1 MNELKE
7 VMITTDEIKTD
18 EYLIN
23 MGPQHPSTHGV
34 LRLLVQ
40 LEGEIVHNMQPH
52 IGYIHSGIEKMT
64 ESLSYPQIGHLTDR
78 MDYLSAHQ
86 NNEAVALCVENA
98 LQIEVPDRVKY
109 IRTIMSELSRLAS
122 HQLWWCVMGM
132 DMGALTTF
140 FYGLR
145 DREDILDIFEE
156 TCGARLTV
164 NYSIPG
170 GLMFDIHPN
179 FQRDVKA
186 FIKKFKTKLPEYD
199 RLLSGNVI
207 FTERTKGV
215 GILSR
220 EDAIAFGVTG
230 PTGRASG
237 FSCDLRKH
245 QPYSAYSKVNFNE
258 VLSDVGDTYARYQVR
273 IQEMWESMN
282 IIEQL
287 IDNIPE
293 GDYAVKMKGVVKL
306 PEGEF
311 YQRVET
317 ARGEFGVFIVSDGK
331 KNPYRVKFRSPGFSN
346 LFTINHIAKGW
357 KIADLVAIMSTFD
370 LVIPDIDR

>member
-1 MNELKE
+1 MDELRE
-7 VMITTDEIKTD
+7 IMITTDEIKTD

-40 LEGEIVHNMQPH
+40 LEGEIVHNVQPH
-52 IGYIHSGIEKMT
+52 VGYIHSGIEKMA

-98 LQIEVPDRVKY
+98 LQVEVPDRVKY

-215 GILSR
+215 GFLSK
-220 EDAIAFGVTG
+220 EDAIAYGVTG

-245 QPYSAYSKVNFNE
+245 RPYSAYDKVNFKE
-258 VLSDVGDTYARYQVR
+258 ILSDVGDTYARYQVR
-273 IQEMWESMN
+273 MAEMWESMS

-346 LFTINHIAKGW
+346 LFAINHIAKGW